1 MSMAQG
7 SIAITHAVSRE
18 GGEGHTARR
27 RSFKDRRV
35 ATRAQTSRMRRD
47 ASQKRRSPGTRGKTS
62 PTPELSPQPGER
74 AGAPQVEA
82 IELCIRPSN
91 SLAQKVCIS
100 MSRQQTTLSTGL
112 KAFVTTKGRPLT
124 ATLYAAAPMQ

>member
-35 ATRAQTSRMRRD
+35 AKRAQTSRMRRD
-47 ASQKRRSPGTRGKTS
+47 ASQKRRSPGTRGETP
-62 PTPELSPQPGER
+62 PTPELSPAARAPGEGR
-74 AGAPQVEA
+74 EMN
-82 IELCIRPSN
+82 PSD
-91 SLAQKVCIS
+91 LADRRVARCEKNP
-100 MSRQQTTLSTGL
+100 
-112 KAFVTTKGRPLT
+112 KKGRNPPGSLVKKT
-124 ATLYAAAPMQ
+124 PKKAE